1 MPPPDLQNYI
11 TQSRQQGLTDDQI
24 RHNLV
29 GQGWKQNDIISALTP
44 NIPSS
49 SKNSKIKKIFTLL
62 VPTLWII
69 ALFLPAYIFPPSLY
83 DSKPATY
90 FGYYC
95 LLFGWAG
102 SGLAF
107 LAWISNLPWLIS
119 YLLFLSNKP
128 VRAKSIFL
136 AGIAFVF
143 SLSALTINE
152 LILSEAGHI
161 GKANVSIGA
170 FVWIL
175 SMLVLLI
182 GNIAVARLQKRST
195 TKF

>member
-1 MPPPDLQNYI
+1 MPTPDLQNYI
-11 TQSRQQGLTDDQI
+11 TQSRRQGMTDDQI
-24 RHNLV
+24 RQNLV
-29 GQGWKQNDIISALTP
+29 GQGWPENDIMSVLTP
-44 NIPSS
+44 NMSAS
-49 SKNSKIKKIFTLL
+49 FKNSKIKKIFIIL
-62 VPTLWII
+62 VPSLWII

-83 DSKPATY
+83 DSKQGTY

-95 LLFGWAG
+95 LLLGWVS

-119 YLLFLSNKP
+119 YLLFISNKP
-128 VRAKSIFL
+128 VRVKSIIF

-152 LILSEAGHI
+152 LLRDEAGHMI
-161 GKANVSIGA
+161 KVNVSIGT

-175 SMLVLLI
+175 SMLLLFI
-182 GNIAVARLQKRST
+182 GNIIIYRSQKSSN
-195 TKF
+195 